1 MKKHFKDCVN
11 VNSPEF
17 KALAATV
24 GRNEAELLTRLNN
37 MVIPNKGQAEAMQ
50 IKYRNQSYKDLIDYL
65 DTAPFVDEIGLRKR
79 LTQVITNFK
88 GSNYIVTTRNETIK
102 NVFSGPNQYK
112 TGQRIFNKEVYLKN
126 IKTIEDWNL
135 RLDKEGYPRLFK
147 ITQKCSKLYQKI

>member
-102 NVFSGPNQYK
+102 NLSKNTMFNVVVVQTFK
-112 TGQRIFNKEVYLKN
+112 TAKSRILIQKTMYFFNH
-126 IKTIEDWNL
+126 
-135 RLDKEGYPRLFK
+135 
-147 ITQKCSKLYQKI
+147 